1 MPIILSLY
9 SFNQD
14 SSIQSLIL
22 NKIQNE
28 FPICLSIREE
38 RRGNIFSLYYYL
50 PSRIEYNLQSNFNEL
65 KQSINSIRKDL
76 ERYKI
81 DILFIDRLLD
91 PHQES
96 LFVFD
101 MDSTLIQEEV
111 IDELARMNGRYEE
124 VAQVTKKAM
133 EGGLQFEKAL
143 ALRVQHLQGLE
154 ETCFQK
160 LFQNLHLNPGVEE
173 TLFALKNEYK
183 AKRAVLSGGF
193 LPILKMFSEK
203 YNLDYFEA
211 NHLIVKN
218 GFLTGELE
226 GRIVGKE
233 RKKQALIELREKWNI
248 HPNQVVAI
256 GDGAN
261 DSDMLNEAAIGI
273 GFHAKQGLK
282 DKIINWVDFHSME
295 AILLLFSPSL

>member
-22 NKIQNE
+22 NKIQTE

-50 PSRIEYNLQSNFNEL
+50 PSRIEYNLHSNFNEL

-143 ALRVQHLQGLE
+143 ALRVQYLQGLE

-226 GRIVGKE
+226 GRVVGKE

-282 DKIINWVDFHSME
+282 DKIMNWVDFHSME